1 VGNIITEL
9 PPGSTRIKELFV
21 ALLAT
26 HGAANEVV
34 VFVVGRG
41 DTTDELELESVASRQ
56 C

>member
-1 VGNIITEL
+1 VWATSS
-9 PPGSTRIKELFV
+9 PSYHQVVRIKELFV

-26 HGAANEVV
+26 YGAANEVV
-34 VFVVGRG
+34 MFVVGRG